1 MLAITTA
8 SERNNGRQSDFLM
21 SMVIVLILCPWMD
34 GIQKMQEQF
43 SDMSMDGIQ
52 KMQELLPEEQSSY
65 MSMDGAASTSCQGF
79 LLYESSRLYEIIAGC
94 YY

>member
-21 SMVIVLILCPWMD
+21 SMVIILILCPWMD

-52 KMQELLPEEQSSY
+52 KMQEQFSD
-65 MSMDGAASTSCQGF
+65 MSMDGIQKMQE
-79 LLYESSRLYEIIAGC
+79 LLPE
-94 YY
+94 